1 MEDKKFYSIEEF
13 APLIHYS
20 ERQVRQWC
28 IDGKIIASKIGTG
41 RKWLIAAGE
50 LRKYT
55 EYGERQVC
63 KDQKFLSSPQITKS
77 KDKHWEELV
86 NIAERLKGEL
96 SIPGL
101 HWYWLPTLCV
111 CDESDTSLSEWFEK
125 YGSLLT
131 GWSTSEPIISDT
143 DPLVFHTLL
152 THLQAE
158 SPEFRLN
165 TLVEWK
171 AKTHQVILA
180 STKYSSRAFM
190 QCVEKLGF
198 DRDEVFPDDVKEIL
212 KGELELGIADII
224 PLSVMVPHVW
234 LKYWQKCEAE
244 GDQDPRLSWVGFWSN
259 QQLGHPF
266 QSEQG
271 KTLKDSID
279 NINKEVQPVKDLL
292 ALVIHRRTFEGT
304 CSICE
309 SWGI

>member
-1 MEDKKFYSIEEF
+1 
-13 APLIHYS
+13 
-20 ERQVRQWC
+20 
-28 IDGKIIASKIGTG
+28 
-41 RKWLIAAGE
+41 
-50 LRKYT
+50 
-55 EYGERQVC
+55 
-63 KDQKFLSSPQITKS
+63 
-77 KDKHWEELV
+77 
-86 NIAERLKGEL
+86 
-96 SIPGL
+96 
-101 HWYWLPTLCV
+101 
-111 CDESDTSLSEWFEK
+111 
-125 YGSLLT
+125 
-131 GWSTSEPIISDT
+131 
-143 DPLVFHTLL
+143 
-152 THLQAE
+152 
-158 SPEFRLN
+158 
-165 TLVEWK
+165 
-171 AKTHQVILA
+171 
-180 STKYSSRAFM
+180 M